1 MSTSSKTLDNVPA
14 VIGTRKRTTSSTATS
29 QNLPAPRRSKALKPV
44 SPPLSKFSFKKFI
57 YTLVLIIS
65 LVGGFYG
72 YRMVQHKREVGGW
85 WNLIRG
91 KGPVPGVY
99 TGDGGERAGG
109 KMNSDPPPPRAAESQ
124 SVEGRIN
131 ALAEALGMPSLDLAR
146 AIAGAVRH
154 FVPPA
159 SLSSVAAKETGEVI
173 QVLLNEEVVVDDGS
187 GKPMHFATASAKESS
202 TPGMFEGM
210 VGSVENFVG
219 MDEP

>member
-1 MSTSSKTLDNVPA
+1 
-14 VIGTRKRTTSSTATS
+14 
-29 QNLPAPRRSKALKPV
+29 
-44 SPPLSKFSFKKFI
+44 
-57 YTLVLIIS
+57 
-65 LVGGFYG
+65 
-72 YRMVQHKREVGGW
+72 MVQHKREVGGW

-99 TGDGGERAGG
+99 SASEV
-109 KMNSDPPPPRAAESQ
+109 NSDSPLPPHTADSDG
-124 SVEGRIN
+124 VEGRIN

-202 TPGMFEGM
+202 TPGMLFEGM